1 MASVKYK
8 GTGTITSADFHTIK
22 YEGVTKEGKA
32 VVITLNQA
40 INKGNI
46 DWTFA
51 EKGETVANVT
61 FEGCY
66 ENTDAMS
73 SSNDEPWTIEM
84 ETSTNAAGC
93 IILGVGKF
101 YVDNNVIAL
110 TRGGGQFQTGRTVRD
125 IGADGD
131 RGTVVDRVTMD
142 EARPTLSLNALTI
155 INSFT
160 DLYPAVAVTQ

>member
-8 GTGTITSADFHTIK
+8 GTGTVATADFHTVT
-22 YEGVTKEGKA
+22 YEGKTKDGKA
-32 VVITLNQA
+32 VKITLNNA

-66 ENTDAMS
+66 ENTDEMS
-73 SSNDEPWTIEM
+73 ASTDEPWTIEL
-84 ETSTNAAGC
+84 EGSTAAAGC
-93 IILGVGKF
+93 IILNVGKF
-101 YVDNNVIAL
+101 KVDGKEIAL
-110 TRGGGQFQTGRTVRD
+110 TRGGGQFQTGRTFRD
-125 IGADGD
+125 INADGD
-131 RGTVVDRVTMD
+131 RGSVAGRVVID
-142 EARPTLSLNALTI
+142 EGRPTLTLNALTI

>member
-1 MASVKYK
+1 MSSVKYK
-8 GTGTITSADFHTIK
+8 GTGTVASTDFHTVK
-22 YEGVTKEGKA
+22 YEGKTKDGKA
-32 VVITLNQA
+32 VVITMENA

-66 ENTDAMS
+66 ENTDEMS
-73 SSNDEPWTIEM
+73 SSNDEPWTIEL
-84 ETSTNAAGC
+84 EGSTAAAGC

-101 YVDNNVIAL
+101 YIDGTEIAL
-110 TRGGGQFQTGRTVRD
+110 TRGGGQFQTGRTYRD
-125 IGADGD
+125 INADGD
-131 RGTVVDRVTMD
+131 RGSVVDRVTID
-142 EARPTLSLNALTI
+142 EARPTLALNALTI

-160 DLYPAVAVTQ
+160 SLYPAVAVTQ